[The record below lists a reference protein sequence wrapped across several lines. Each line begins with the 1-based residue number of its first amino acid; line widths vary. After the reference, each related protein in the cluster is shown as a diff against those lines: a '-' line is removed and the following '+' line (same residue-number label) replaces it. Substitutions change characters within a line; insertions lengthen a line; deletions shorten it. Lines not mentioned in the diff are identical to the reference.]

1 MKPLPLPASDWPRFS
16 ALLDAWLDLDPGER
30 VAWLDALPEND
41 ARYRTSLLAVA
52 ASGEE
57 RCSADWLDRPA
68 TLQDVASPF
77 SAGQVLGPWRLI
89 EALGRGGMGEV
100 WLAARAD
107 GAYERQVALKLPHA
121 HLLAGTLRD
130 RFRRERDILAAL
142 SHPSIARFYDAGVAD
157 GDQPW
162 LALEYIEGV
171 PITDYCGTHASSLRE
186 RIGLLQ
192 QVASAV
198 QAAHARLIV
207 HRDLKPA
214 NVLVTAS
221 GDVRLLDF
229 GIAKLLGDDD
239 AAGDLTQLGGRV
251 ATPDYAAPEQLEG
264 GVVTVATDVYA
275 LGVLLYELLTGQ
287 RPFPTASRLGRMVD
301 ARGEAPLASTRVAPT
316 RTSSRARAALRGDL
330 DAILARALDPDPSRR
345 YASVA
350 AFADDLQ
357 RHLQHRPIVARHIGR
372 WQRTAKFM
380 RRHRQGVAVAA
391 TLLLVLAGG
400 VGGVLWQA
408 KRAAEEARRAGA
420 IKDFLVEVYSAN
432 DPRIASDQ
440 PRGTITAKAMLDA
453 SAPKIE
459 ARFANDPPV
468 QIELLRTV
476 ATLYA
481 ELGDDERYEALQALQ
496 LRKTREHFGP
506 DHRNLL
512 DGAVEAALRACNRGE
527 RERCAREVAAAGR
540 ALDKAGDPDPHLR
553 AQWWIARGQQLQGE
567 EHRVD
572 DAERA
577 YRNAITLY
585 REHDPRSRGHV
596 TAIHELAGFHN
607 TMKMDYARSIA
618 GYREALALAESLP
631 DRNDAELLT
640 LYGNLG
646 LIHQQIGQFAE
657 AAVAFK
663 RSADIAERTT
673 GAESPTTWV
682 PRANAARTLHLAG
695 QREAAAREFERLVPH
710 LPRDG
715 ENMLEATLVRMH
727 YGERLSSEGRPA
739 LGIAPLEMAERNFA
753 TQSTYKFQ
761 WRLSRRFLGEAY
773 ARAGRRTEAGQMLKA
788 SLDDYLANQGPNEQP
803 VMAIRES
810 WGRWLLDGGSVDQ
823 AQAQFDAVVAVAE
836 GRTLA
841 HVALAHGGR
850 ARVALRRGQREV
862 ALRESA
868 AALKIW
874 GTVTGFRDVRMGPY
888 LQRVRADALVA
899 DGRTT
904 EAQTLEDAAAMASAR
919 YDHPDSPT
927 RVRRRMHELKLPVVV
942 PRTSGVASR

>member
-16 ALLDAWLDLDPGER
+16 ALLDIWLDLEPGER
-30 VAWLDALPEND
+30 QAWLDALPEND
-41 ARYRTSLLAVA
+41 SRYRDSLQAMA
-52 ASGEE
+52 DSGEQ
-57 RCSADWLDRPA
+57 RCNGDWLDRPA
-68 TLQDVASPF
+68 ALEEIASPF
-77 SAGQVLGPWRLI
+77 VTGQRLGPWRLRQPI
-89 EALGRGGMGEV
+89 GRGGMGEV
-100 WLAARAD
+100 WRAARAD
-107 GAYERQVALKLPHA
+107 GAYEREVALKLPHA
-121 HLLAGTLRD
+121 HLLAGTLRE
-130 RFRRERDILAAL
+130 RFQRERDILAAL
-142 SHPSIARFYDAGVAD
+142 SHPAIARFYDAGVGD

-171 PITDYCGTHASSLRE
+171 PITEYCAAHASSLRE
-186 RIGLLQ
+186 RIGLLL

-214 NVLVTAS
+214 NVLVTAT

-239 AAGDLTQLGGRV
+239 AASDLTQLGGRV
-251 ATPDYAAPEQLEG
+251 ATPDYAAPEQLDG

-301 ARGEAPLASTRVAPT
+301 TRGEAPLASTRAT
-316 RTSSRARAALRGDL
+316 GRARAALRGDV
-330 DAILARALDPDPSRR
+330 DAILAKALDPDPSRR

-357 RHLQHRPIVARHIGR
+357 RHLEHRPIAARHIGR
-372 WQRTAKFM
+372 WQRAAKFM

-400 VGGVLWQA
+400 IGGVLWQT
-408 KRAAEEARRAGA
+408 KRVAEEARRAGA

-459 ARFANDPPV
+459 ARFASDPPV

-481 ELGDDERYEALQALQ
+481 ELGDDERYETLQALQ
-496 LRKTREHFGP
+496 LRKTREHYGA
-506 DHRNLL
+506 DHPNLL
-512 DGAVEAALRACNRGE
+512 DGAIEAAQRACNRGE

-540 ALDKAGDPDPHLR
+540 ALDKADNPDPHLR
-553 AQWWIARGQQLQGE
+553 AQWWLARAWQLQTE

-577 YRNAITLY
+577 YLAAIALY
-585 REHDPRSRGHV
+585 RKHDPRSRGHV

-607 TMKMDYARSIA
+607 AIKLDYARSIA

-631 DRNDAELLT
+631 DRNDAELQT

-646 LIHQQIGQFAE
+646 LIYQQLGQFAE
-657 AAVAFK
+657 AAAAFK

-673 GAESPTTWV
+673 GADSPTTWV

-695 QREAAAREFERLVPH
+695 QREAAAREFERLIPY

-715 ENMLEATLVRMH
+715 DNALEATTARMH

-739 LGIAPLEMAERNFA
+739 LGIASLELAERGFA
-753 TQSTYKFQ
+753 AQSAYKFQ
-761 WRLSRRFLGEAY
+761 WRLCRRFLGEAY
-773 ARAGRRTEAGQMLKA
+773 ARAGRRAEAGRMLKA
-788 SLDDYLANQGPNEQP
+788 SLDDYLANQGPTEQP

-810 WGRWLLDGGSVDQ
+810 WGRWLLDGGAIDE
-823 AQAQFDAVVAVAE
+823 AQAQFDAVVAAAE
-836 GRTLA
+836 GRMLA
-841 HVALAHGGR
+841 HIALAHGGR
-850 ARVALRRGQREV
+850 ARVALLLGQRDV

-874 GTVTGFRDVRMGPY
+874 GAVTGFRDVRMGPY

-899 DGRTT
+899 DGRIT
-904 EAQTLEDAAAMASAR
+904 EAQTLEDAAAAASAR

-927 RVRRRMHELKLPVVV
+927 RVRRRMHELKLPVI
-942 PRTSGVASR
+942 ASRATGAASR